1 MGTMVSD
8 PEALTDSRRSVP
20 GEDAAFPARDWPALR
35 AGDTAAR
42 ERFYRCYAAV
52 LLRAIRSWA
61 RGLSDAEAEDLLS
74 ESFVKAFRHLGDLR
88 EAANLEGWLFR
99 LARNVTMDHCR
110 RNGRSVREWSFGD
123 LSRTARDAA
132 MRGLRA
138 DSGDVL
144 AALASAEDREQLA
157 ALIGQVLSELP
168 ARQQEALLGKF
179 RHGERVEDLA
189 RRLGIEREAAASLLH
204 RARRTFR
211 ERFRLRAKALDL

>member
-1 MGTMVSD
+1 MGTMVSE
-8 PEALTDSRRSVP
+8 PEALTNSRRGAP
-20 GEDAAFPARDWPALR
+20 GQDAAFPAGDWPALR
-35 AGDTAAR
+35 AGDPAAR

-52 LLRAIRSWA
+52 LYRAIRSWA

-88 EAANLEGWLFR
+88 EPANLEGWFFR
-99 LARNVTMDHCR
+99 LARNAVMDHCR

-123 LSRTARDAA
+123 LRQSARSAA
-132 MRGLRA
+132 VRGLRA
-138 DSGDVL
+138 ESGDVL

-157 ALIGQVLSELP
+157 ALIGQVLAEMP
-168 ARQQEALLGKF
+168 ARQQEALLG
-179 RHGERVEDLA
+179 RYRRGERVEDLA

-211 ERFRLRAKALDL
+211 ERFRLRAKTLDL